1 MTSKDAT
8 AAAAAKTEDYNSD
21 ANSDDWS
28 SSSSRSSNSGSYD
41 YDEVDDDNENIKRI
55 NELTNKEVTGYGML
69 PVTPRESMV
78 SDAETSSTV
87 PLYQFKTYEVTNNN
101 RYARVDGLTSTEA
114 EDEVPRL
121 KITIVGAANVG
132 KTWMLQRFGAR
143 AEFPKEAHRQITVR
157 SDFIDLPLL
166 TRHPQYD
173 RKLHVQ
179 LWDTP
184 GQMEYSN
191 ITKNSLRMTHGVMLM
206 FDAANTASFD
216 ALLGWRETISAS
228 CSESIL
234 MLVATRADTYD
245 ATVRLWVKANL
256 AGLAHDLK
264 CEAGYAVC
272 SAKTDSFEKIDSV
285 FIRTIDAAYD
295 HVRELE
301 LAEGNGEAHALT
313 PAKYDTVDLTQ
324 SPRKDTSNTVVIG
337 SKKGYRC
344 LV

>member
-1 MTSKDAT
+1 MTS
-8 AAAAAKTEDYNSD
+8 AAADYDSD
-21 ANSDDWS
+21 ANSNERPGGGSGS
-28 SSSSRSSNSGSYD
+28 SSSSSSSSGSYD
-41 YDEVDDDNENIKRI
+41 YDEVDDDNETVKKINDLTTQNI
-55 NELTNKEVTGYGML
+55 TGYGMI
-69 PVTPRESMV
+69 PITPRASPTP
-78 SDAETSSTV
+78 DAGESTV
-87 PLYQFKTYEVTNNN
+87 PVYRFKTYEVISNN
-101 RYARVDGLTSTEA
+101 RHARIDGLSSAEA

-166 TRHPQYD
+166 TRHPHYD

-191 ITKNSLRMTHGVMLM
+191 ITKNSLRMTHGVLLM

-234 MLVATRADTYD
+234 MLVATRSDTYD
-245 ATVRLWVKANL
+245 TTVRLWVKENL
-256 AGLAHDLK
+256 AGLAQDLK

-285 FIRTIDAAYD
+285 FIRTIDAAYE

-301 LAEGNGEAHALT
+301 LAEGNGGAPSLT

-324 SPRKDTSNTVVIG
+324 SPRKDTTTPSGPVVIG